1 MKKLFLLMVALL
13 PLSWVVAQE
22 QPAEDK
28 GIKFLEGTYAE
39 ALQVAKEAGKPL
51 FVDCYTQWCGP
62 CKQLA
67 KTTFK
72 DAQVGEMF
80 NSSFI
85 CLKLDME
92 TPDGVAQKDKF
103 GVSAYPTMV
112 FVDPETEEVIHK
124 MVGFCGAQEF
134 LKRTTIGMSGNNI
147 KNMTARYNAG
157 ERSDE
162 FMLDYINVL
171 SDANAKEQLA
181 ALVPSF
187 LDDKCELMLT
197 DRKIFSLFMSYIDD
211 PYSKP
216 YVYFLEN
223 KAKFIE
229 AYNEMQVSMKERFT
243 WNRWGLKFVK
253 KNDDGSYTYDK
264 EGMAA
269 YKKYMES
276 YKVKDIKKVELGAQ
290 MHYAEC
296 TGDWKTYL
304 SCGDKMIAKYN
315 ADPLDVY
322 NWALRIDKNC
332 TDQKQRNHAAIWCD
346 DMKALLEAEEAKAA
360 AAAQGGARAMRM
372 GPQPTH
378 FATMA
383 SKLRNIEF

>member
-1 MKKLFLLMVALL
+1 MKKLILFIAMML
-13 PLSWVVAQE
+13 PITWTMAQE
-22 QPAEDK
+22 QATEEK

-39 ALQVAKEAGKPL
+39 ALKAAKEAGKPL
-51 FVDCYTQWCGP
+51 FIDCYTQWCGP

-67 KTTFK
+67 RTTFK

-92 TPDGVAQKDKF
+92 TPDGIAQKDKF
-103 GVSAYPTMV
+103 GVNAYPTMV

-124 MVGFCGAQEF
+124 MVGFCGVEEF
-134 LKRTTIGMSGNNI
+134 LKQTTSGMSGNNI

-171 SDANAKEQLA
+171 SDANAKNELA
-181 ALVPSF
+181 TLVPTF
-187 LDDKCELMLT
+187 LDDKCEMMLT

-216 YVYFLEN
+216 YIYFLEN

-229 AYNEMQVSMKERFT
+229 TYNEMQVNMKERFT
-243 WNRWGLKFVK
+243 WNRWGLKYVK
-253 KNDDGSYTYDK
+253 KNNDGSYTYDK
-264 EGMAA
+264 AGMEA
-269 YKKYMES
+269 YKKYMKS
-276 YKVKDIKKVELGAQ
+276 HKVKDIKKVELGAK

-296 TGDWKTYL
+296 TGDWKSYL
-304 SCGDKMIAKYN
+304 ACGDKMIAKYD
-315 ADPLDVY
+315 ADALDVY
-322 NWALRIDKNC
+322 NWVLRIDKNC
-332 TDQKQRNHAAIWCD
+332 TDKKLRNHAAIWCD
-346 DMKALLEAEEAKAA
+346 DYKTKLEEEDAKAA
-360 AAAQGGARAMRM
+360 AAAKGGARAMRM
-372 GPQPTH
+372 GPQPSH
-378 FATMA
+378 FTQLAA
-383 SKLRNIEF
+383 KLRNAE